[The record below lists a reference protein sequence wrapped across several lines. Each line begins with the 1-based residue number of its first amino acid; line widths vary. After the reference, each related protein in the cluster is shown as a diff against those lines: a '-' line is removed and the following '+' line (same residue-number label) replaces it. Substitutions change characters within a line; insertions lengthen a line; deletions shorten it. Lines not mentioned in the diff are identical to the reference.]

1 MESQTGIF
9 QKSII
14 EAIYSIRKSSKRP
27 DINSI
32 FKALMKNNATNIDM
46 HSVEKEVKNT
56 VENGLL
62 ENRETCKGLHS
73 FYTRQHPDS
82 L

>member
-1 MESQTGIF
+1 MESETGIF

-56 VENGLL
+56 AENGLL
-62 ENRETCKGLHS
+62 ENREPCKGLDS

>member
-1 MESQTGIF
+1 MESETGIF

-56 VENGLL
+56 VENRLL
-62 ENRETCKGLHS
+62 ENRETCKGLDS
-73 FYTRQHPDS
+73 FYIRQHPDS

>member
-1 MESQTGIF
+1 
-9 QKSII
+9 
-14 EAIYSIRKSSKRP
+14 
-27 DINSI
+27 
-32 FKALMKNNATNIDM
+32 MKNNATNIDM